1 MNQLHPEFLVCHFAS
16 TELKLDP
23 DFIAALE
30 KFLAVAD
37 LGQIIVLVDV
47 DAKLD
52 LFQLRA
58 AGFFILVV
66 LGKIITKFSE
76 RNDFA
81 DRWVR
86 GGRDFDQIK
95 AAALCLTQ
103 GIGQFHDAELLA
115 ARSQNDPDFASAN
128 AAVYTNLRLQISL
141 ISWPARR
148 ECAISSVFRSS
159 HNQRSLSHNADA
171 LCFAAAA
178 TDRNE
183 VLASLIAS
191 RREVVGNISML
202 AR

>member
-1 MNQLHPEFLVCHFAS
+1 MRHFAA
-16 TELKLDP
+16 TELKLHP

-47 DAKLD
+47 NAKLD
-52 LFQLRA
+52 LLQLRT
-58 AGFFILVV
+58 AGSFIFVV
-66 LGKIITKFSE
+66 LGKIVTEFSE

-81 DRWVR
+81 DRRV
-86 GGRDFDQIK
+86 GGRRHFDQVET
-95 AAALCLTQ
+95 AALCFSQ
-103 GIGQFHDAELLA
+103 GIRQFEDAELLA

-148 ECAISSVFRSS
+148 ECAISPVFLSS

-178 TDRNE
+178 MT
-183 VLASLIAS
+183 ATKCSHH
-191 RREVVGNISML
+191 
-202 AR
+202 